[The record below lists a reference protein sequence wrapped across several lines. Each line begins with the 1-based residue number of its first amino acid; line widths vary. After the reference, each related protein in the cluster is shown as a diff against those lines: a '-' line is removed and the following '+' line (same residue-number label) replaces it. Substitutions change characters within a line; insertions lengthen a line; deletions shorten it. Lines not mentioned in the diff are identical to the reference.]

1 MDEKLLESVLGSDPT
16 IENLK
21 SKIEN
26 REGWS
31 RREFLAKLGCA
42 AAGALLGSTADSFA
56 AEPPE
61 TKRIRI
67 PQIPSACRSPEWIA
81 EELLRTE
88 GFDDVQY
95 IPVKGTQGV
104 ERALASGDA
113 DLAGHFA
120 APVILRLEAGDPIV
134 ILGGEHVGCFELL
147 GSERI
152 RSIRDL
158 RGRSVAIPALDPA
171 PYAFLASMVSY
182 VGLNPNKDINWV
194 KHRAGE
200 AMNLLAAG
208 KIDAYLGFPTEP
220 QEFRA
225 KKIGRVVVNSAVDR
239 PWSQYYCCMLTGNR
253 VFVRKHPVATK
264 RAMRAILKSA
274 EICAIAPDKV
284 AKSIVA
290 KGLTSNYD
298 YALEAIKSLPY
309 GRWRDYDAEDTVRFW
324 ALRLHEAGMIK
335 SSPQKI
341 LKQGTDWRFLKEL
354 KKELKA

>member
-1 MDEKLLESVLGSDPT
+1 MNKKTPRIRPSSNPT
-16 IENLK
+16 IEN
-21 SKIEN
+21 
-26 REGWS
+26 RYVWT

-42 AAGALLGSTADSFA
+42 AAGALLGSTADAFA
-56 AEPPE
+56 AEPLPE

-67 PQIPSACRSPEWIA
+67 PQISSTCRSPEWIA

-104 ERALASGDA
+104 ERALASGEA

-152 RSIRDL
+152 QTIRDL
-158 RGRSVAIPALDPA
+158 KGRAVAIPALDPA

-200 AMNLLAAG
+200 AMQLLAAG

-239 PWSQYYCCMLTGNR
+239 PWSQYFCCMLVGNR
-253 VFVRKHPVATK
+253 EFVRKHPVATK

-274 EICAIAPDKV
+274 EICAVAPEKV
-284 AKSIVA
+284 AKSIVG
-290 KGLTSNYD
+290 KGLSKNYD

-309 GRWRDYDAEDTVRFW
+309 GRWREFDAEDTVRFW
-324 ALRLHEAGMIK
+324 SLRLHEAGMIRA
-335 SSPQKI
+335 SPQKI
-341 LKQGTDWRFLKEL
+341 ISQGTDWRFWKEL